1 MPPGDEQGERAPFSV
16 EEQTMSKFR
25 FVAGTVLLM
34 GLAACQD
41 ALVVQDVNDPDRDRA
56 LSRPSDVE
64 TFIGNTYAQ
73 VHNATIGGNN
83 NGNADNNNLQTQL
96 QVMGMENTSAL
107 ANFAMGPRGAIPRTP
122 IENTRNSTG
131 DAGNYRDFVVE
142 HRAARMAT
150 IGIAAMNKLGTLGS
164 PGQDARARSF
174 ARFVQGVAYGNLA
187 LAYDSA
193 SLVSETDD
201 PQAVNPL
208 SDYKTVV
215 AAAYVMLDSA
225 IAIARANSGSFPLPS
240 TWINGNALDTTGF
253 FRLIRS
259 YKARFRASVA
269 RTPAERAAADW
280 NAIIADANTGITA
293 DFNIAMNPTGGWD
306 VAWPVQAYATGP
318 ANWHQL
324 SQFWMGMADKSGG
337 YDAWLATT
345 PANRAPF
352 LVVTDDKRFPQG
364 ATRGAQNAD
373 TLRPNYRTFTGFPY
387 VRNRQSGED
396 QPGQPLQIS
405 MYDFYRSRAFFVA
418 GRIGNYPIMTRA
430 EIRLYA
436 AEGYVRTGNIAA
448 AAVRIDSSRVTNGG
462 LPQLANVI
470 ADTLTPLPG
479 ATACVPHVPDAAA
492 AGGPYKASKCG
503 NLWDA
508 LKWEYRM
515 ETMYTG
521 YGMWYFAGR
530 GWGDLPEGT
539 ALYWPVPYQEMDT
552 RRQTFYSSGG
562 VGGVGGAP
570 HGNYGLYAGGVY

>member
-1 MPPGDEQGERAPFSV
+1 
-16 EEQTMSKFR
+16 MSKFR
-25 FVAGTVLLM
+25 FVAGLLLM
-34 GLAACQD
+34 VAMACKD
-41 ALVVQDVNDPDRDRA
+41 TLVVEDQNDPDRNRA

-64 TFIGNTYAQ
+64 SFIGSTYAQ
-73 VHNATIGGNN
+73 IQNATLGGSN
-83 NGNADNNNLQTQL
+83 DDLQTQL

-131 DAGNYRDFVVE
+131 DAGNYRDFVVL
-142 HRAARMAT
+142 HRAARMST
-150 IGIAAMNKLGTLGS
+150 IGIAAMNHLVTLGS
-164 PGQDARARSF
+164 PAQDARARSF

-201 PQAVNPL
+201 PQAIQPL
-208 SDYKTVV
+208 SDYQTVM

-225 IAIARANSGSFPLPS
+225 ITIARANPALFPLPV
-240 TWINGNALDTTGF
+240 TWINGLALDTATY
-253 FRLIRS
+253 FRLIHS
-259 YKARFRASVA
+259 YKARFRAGVA
-269 RTPAERAAADW
+269 RTPADRAAADW
-280 NAIIADANTGITA
+280 NAIIADANAGITA
-293 DFNIAMNPTGGWD
+293 DFSVSMNPTAGWD
-306 VAWPVQAYATGP
+306 VIWPVQSYATGP
-318 ANWHQL
+318 ANWHQM
-324 SQFWMGMADKSGG
+324 SQFWMGMADKLGG

-462 LPQLANVI
+462 LPQLAGVI
-470 ADTLTPLPG
+470 GDTLTPLPG
-479 ATACVPHVPDAAA
+479 AAACVPHVPDAAA
-492 AGGPYKASKCG
+492 AAGPYKASKCG

-552 RRQTFYSSGG
+552 RRQVFYSSGG
-562 VGGVGGAP
+562 VGGVGSAP

>member
-1 MPPGDEQGERAPFSV
+1 
-16 EEQTMSKFR
+16 MSKFR
-25 FVAGTVLLM
+25 FVAGLLLM
-34 GLAACQD
+34 VALACKD
-41 ALVVQDVNDPDRDRA
+41 ALVVEDQNDPDRNRA
-56 LSRPSDVE
+56 LGRPADVE
-64 TFIGNTYAQ
+64 SFIGATYAQ
-73 VHNATIGGNN
+73 IQNATLGGSN
-83 NGNADNNNLQTQL
+83 DDLQTQL

-131 DAGNYRDFVVE
+131 DAGNYRDFVVL

-150 IGIAAMNKLGTLGS
+150 IGIGAMNRLGTLGS
-164 PGQDARARSF
+164 PAQDARARSF

-201 PQAVNPL
+201 PQSIQPL
-208 SDYKTVV
+208 SDYKTVM

-225 IAIARANSGSFPLPS
+225 ITIARANPALFPLPV
-240 TWINGNALDTTGF
+240 TWINGLALDTATYFG
-253 FRLIRS
+253 LIHS

-269 RTPAERAAADW
+269 RTPADRAAADW
-280 NAIIADANTGITA
+280 NAIIADANAGITA
-293 DFNIAMNPTGGWD
+293 DFNVSMNPTAGWD
-306 VAWPVQAYATGP
+306 VIWPVQSYATGP
-318 ANWHQL
+318 ANWHQM
-324 SQFWMGMADKSGG
+324 SQFWMGMADKLGG

-364 ATRGAQNAD
+364 ATRSAQNAD

-436 AEGYVRTGNIAA
+436 AEGYVRTGNSAA
-448 AAVRIDSSRVTNGG
+448 AAVLIDSSRVTNGG
-462 LPQLANVI
+462 LPQLASVI
-470 ADTLTPLPG
+470 GDTLTPMPG
-479 ATACVPHVPDAAA
+479 AAACVPHVPDAAA
-492 AGGPYKASKCG
+492 AAGPYKASKCG

-552 RRQTFYSSGG
+552 RRQVFYSAGG
-562 VGGVGGAP
+562 VGGVGSAP

>member
-1 MPPGDEQGERAPFSV
+1 
-16 EEQTMSKFR
+16 MSKFR
-25 FVAGTVLLM
+25 FVAGLLLM
-34 GLAACQD
+34 VALACKD
-41 ALVVQDVNDPDRDRA
+41 ALVVEDQNDPDRNRA
-56 LSRPSDVE
+56 LGRPADVE
-64 TFIGNTYAQ
+64 SFIGATYAQ
-73 VHNATIGGNN
+73 IQNATLGGSN
-83 NGNADNNNLQTQL
+83 DDLQTQL

-131 DAGNYRDFVVE
+131 DAGNYRDFVVL

-150 IGIAAMNKLGTLGS
+150 IGIGAMNRLGTLGS
-164 PGQDARARSF
+164 PAQDARARSF

-201 PQAVNPL
+201 PQSIQPL
-208 SDYKTVV
+208 SDYKTVM

-225 IAIARANSGSFPLPS
+225 ITIARANPALFPLPV
-240 TWINGNALDTTGF
+240 TWINGLALDTATYFG
-253 FRLIRS
+253 LIHS

-269 RTPAERAAADW
+269 RTPADRAAADW
-280 NAIIADANTGITA
+280 NAIIADANAGITA
-293 DFNIAMNPTGGWD
+293 DFNVSMNPTAGWD
-306 VAWPVQAYATGP
+306 VIWPVQSYATGP
-318 ANWHQL
+318 ANWHQM

-364 ATRGAQNAD
+364 ATRSAQNAD

-448 AAVRIDSSRVTNGG
+448 AAVLIDSSRVTNGG
-462 LPQLANVI
+462 LPQLAGVI
-470 ADTLTPLPG
+470 GDTLTPMPG
-479 ATACVPHVPDAAA
+479 AAACVPHVPDAAA
-492 AGGPYKASKCG
+492 AAGPYKASKCG

-552 RRQTFYSSGG
+552 RRQVFYSSGG
-562 VGGVGGAP
+562 VGGAGGAP

>member
-1 MPPGDEQGERAPFSV
+1 
-16 EEQTMSKFR
+16 MSKFR
-25 FVAGTVLLM
+25 FVAGLLLM
-34 GLAACQD
+34 VALACKD
-41 ALVVQDVNDPDRDRA
+41 ALVVEDQNDPDRNRA
-56 LSRPSDVE
+56 LGRPADVE
-64 TFIGNTYAQ
+64 SFIGATYAQ
-73 VHNATIGGNN
+73 IQNATLGGSN
-83 NGNADNNNLQTQL
+83 DDLQTQL

-131 DAGNYRDFVVE
+131 DVGNYRDFVVL

-150 IGIAAMNKLGTLGS
+150 IGIGAMNRLGTLGS
-164 PGQDARARSF
+164 PAQDARARSF

-187 LAYDSA
+187 LTYDSA

-201 PQAVNPL
+201 PQSIQPL
-208 SDYKTVV
+208 SDYKTVM
-215 AAAYVMLDSA
+215 AAAYIMLDSA
-225 IAIARANSGSFPLPS
+225 ITIARANPGLFPLPV
-240 TWINGNALDTTGF
+240 TWINGLALDTATYFG
-253 FRLIRS
+253 LIHS

-269 RTPAERAAADW
+269 RTPADRAAADW
-280 NAIIADANTGITA
+280 SAIIADANAGITA
-293 DFNIAMNPTGGWD
+293 DFNVSMNPTAGWD
-306 VAWPVQAYATGP
+306 VIWPVQSYATGP
-318 ANWHQL
+318 ANWHQM
-324 SQFWMGMADKSGG
+324 SQFWMGMADKLGG
-337 YDAWLATT
+337 YDAWLALT

-462 LPQLANVI
+462 LPQLAGVI
-470 ADTLTPLPG
+470 GDTLTPMPG
-479 ATACVPHVPDAAA
+479 AAACVPHVPDAAA
-492 AGGPYKASKCG
+492 AAGPYKASKCG

-552 RRQTFYSSGG
+552 RRQVFYSAGG
-562 VGGVGGAP
+562 VGGVGSAP

>member
-1 MPPGDEQGERAPFSV
+1 
-16 EEQTMSKFR
+16 MSKFR
-25 FVAGTVLLM
+25 FVAGLLLM
-34 GLAACQD
+34 VALACKD
-41 ALVVQDVNDPDRDRA
+41 ALVVEDQNDPDRNRA
-56 LSRPSDVE
+56 LGRPADVE
-64 TFIGNTYAQ
+64 SFIGATYAQ
-73 VHNATIGGNN
+73 IQNATLGGSN
-83 NGNADNNNLQTQL
+83 DDLQTQL

-131 DAGNYRDFVVE
+131 DAGNYRDFVVL

-150 IGIAAMNKLGTLGS
+150 IGIGAMNRLGTLGS
-164 PGQDARARSF
+164 PAQDARARSF

-201 PQAVNPL
+201 PQSIQPL
-208 SDYKTVV
+208 SDYKTVM

-225 IAIARANSGSFPLPS
+225 ITIARANPALFPLPV
-240 TWINGNALDTTGF
+240 TWINGLALDTATYFG
-253 FRLIRS
+253 LIHS

-269 RTPAERAAADW
+269 RTPADRAAADW
-280 NAIIADANTGITA
+280 NAIIADANAGITA
-293 DFNIAMNPTGGWD
+293 DFNVSMNPTAGWD
-306 VAWPVQAYATGP
+306 VIWPVQSYATGP
-318 ANWHQL
+318 ANWHQM

-337 YDAWLATT
+337 YDGWLATT

-364 ATRGAQNAD
+364 ATRSAQNAD

-436 AEGYVRTGNIAA
+436 AEGYVRTGNSAA
-448 AAVRIDSSRVTNGG
+448 AAVLIDSSRVTNGG
-462 LPQLANVI
+462 LPQLASVI
-470 ADTLTPLPG
+470 GDTLTPMPG
-479 ATACVPHVPDAAA
+479 AAACVPHVPDAAA
-492 AGGPYKASKCG
+492 AAGPYKASKCG

-552 RRQTFYSSGG
+552 RRQVFYSAGG
-562 VGGVGGAP
+562 VGGVGSAP

>member
-1 MPPGDEQGERAPFSV
+1 M
-16 EEQTMSKFR
+16 
-25 FVAGTVLLM
+25 VA
-34 GLAACQD
+34 LACKD
-41 ALVVQDVNDPDRDRA
+41 ALVVEDQNDPDRNRA
-56 LSRPSDVE
+56 LGRPADVE
-64 TFIGNTYAQ
+64 SFIGATYAQ
-73 VHNATIGGNN
+73 IQNATLGGSN
-83 NGNADNNNLQTQL
+83 DDLQTQL

-131 DAGNYRDFVVE
+131 DVGNYRDFVVL

-150 IGIAAMNKLGTLGS
+150 IGIGAMNRLGTLGS
-164 PGQDARARSF
+164 PAQDARARSF

-187 LAYDSA
+187 LTYDSA

-201 PQAVNPL
+201 PQSIQPL
-208 SDYKTVV
+208 SDYKTVM
-215 AAAYVMLDSA
+215 AAAYIMLDSA
-225 IAIARANSGSFPLPS
+225 ITIARANPGLFPLPV
-240 TWINGNALDTTGF
+240 TWINGLALDTATYFG
-253 FRLIRS
+253 LIHS

-269 RTPAERAAADW
+269 RTPADRAAADW
-280 NAIIADANTGITA
+280 SAIIADANAGITA
-293 DFNIAMNPTGGWD
+293 DFNVSMNPTAGWD
-306 VAWPVQAYATGP
+306 VIWPVQSYATGP
-318 ANWHQL
+318 ANWHQM
-324 SQFWMGMADKSGG
+324 SQFWMGMADKLGG
-337 YDAWLATT
+337 YDAWLALT

-462 LPQLANVI
+462 LPQLAGVI
-470 ADTLTPLPG
+470 GDTLTPMPG
-479 ATACVPHVPDAAA
+479 AAACVPHVPDAAA
-492 AGGPYKASKCG
+492 AAGPYKASKCG

-552 RRQTFYSSGG
+552 RRQVFYSAGG
-562 VGGVGGAP
+562 VGGVGSAP

>member
-1 MPPGDEQGERAPFSV
+1 
-16 EEQTMSKFR
+16 MSKFR
-25 FVAGTVLLM
+25 FVAGLLLM
-34 GLAACQD
+34 VALACKD
-41 ALVVQDVNDPDRDRA
+41 ALVVEDQNDPDRNRA
-56 LSRPSDVE
+56 LGRPADVE
-64 TFIGNTYAQ
+64 SFIGATYAQ
-73 VHNATIGGNN
+73 IQNATLGGSN
-83 NGNADNNNLQTQL
+83 DDLQTQL

-131 DAGNYRDFVVE
+131 DVGNYRDFVVL

-150 IGIAAMNKLGTLGS
+150 IGIGAMNRLGTLGS
-164 PGQDARARSF
+164 PAQDARARSF

-187 LAYDSA
+187 LTYDSA

-201 PQAVNPL
+201 PQSIQPL
-208 SDYKTVV
+208 SDYKTVM

-225 IAIARANSGSFPLPS
+225 ITIARANPALFPLPV
-240 TWINGNALDTTGF
+240 TWINGLALDTATYFG
-253 FRLIRS
+253 LIHS

-269 RTPAERAAADW
+269 RTPADRAAADW
-280 NAIIADANTGITA
+280 SAIIADANAGITA
-293 DFNIAMNPTGGWD
+293 DFNVSMNPTAGWD
-306 VAWPVQAYATGP
+306 VIWPVQSYATGP
-318 ANWHQL
+318 ANWHQM
-324 SQFWMGMADKSGG
+324 SQFWMGMADKLGG
-337 YDAWLATT
+337 YDAWLALT

-462 LPQLANVI
+462 LPQLAGVI
-470 ADTLTPLPG
+470 GDTLTPMPG
-479 ATACVPHVPDAAA
+479 AAACVPHVPDAAA
-492 AGGPYKASKCG
+492 AAGPYKASKCG

-552 RRQTFYSSGG
+552 RRQVFYSAGG
-562 VGGVGGAP
+562 VGGVGSAP

>member
-1 MPPGDEQGERAPFSV
+1 
-16 EEQTMSKFR
+16 MSKFR
-25 FVAGTVLLM
+25 FVAGLLLM
-34 GLAACQD
+34 VALACKD
-41 ALVVQDVNDPDRDRA
+41 ALVVEDQNDPDRNRA
-56 LSRPSDVE
+56 LGRPADVE
-64 TFIGNTYAQ
+64 SFIGATYAQ
-73 VHNATIGGNN
+73 IQNATLGGSN
-83 NGNADNNNLQTQL
+83 DDLQTQL

-131 DAGNYRDFVVE
+131 DAGNYRDFVVL

-150 IGIAAMNKLGTLGS
+150 IGIGAMNRLGTLGS
-164 PGQDARARSF
+164 PAQDARARSF

-187 LAYDSA
+187 LTYDSA

-201 PQAVNPL
+201 PQAIQPL
-208 SDYKTVV
+208 SDYQTVM

-225 IAIARANSGSFPLPS
+225 ITIARKNPALFPLPV
-240 TWINGNALDTTGF
+240 TWINGLALDTATYFG
-253 FRLIRS
+253 LIHS
-259 YKARFRASVA
+259 YKARFRAGVA
-269 RTPAERAAADW
+269 RTPADRAAADW
-280 NAIIADANTGITA
+280 NAIIADANAGITA
-293 DFNIAMNPTGGWD
+293 DFSVSMNPTAGWD
-306 VAWPVQAYATGP
+306 VIWPVQSYATGP
-318 ANWHQL
+318 ANWHQM
-324 SQFWMGMADKSGG
+324 SQFWMGMADKLGG

-462 LPQLANVI
+462 LPQLAGVI
-470 ADTLTPLPG
+470 GDTLTPLPG
-479 ATACVPHVPDAAA
+479 AAACVPHVPDAAA
-492 AGGPYKASKCG
+492 AAGPYKASKCG

-552 RRQTFYSSGG
+552 RRQVFYSSGG
-562 VGGVGGAP
+562 VGGVGSAP